1 MTTKVRFAAPTRLYD
16 GYVFDC
22 DGTLADTMPLHFEAW
37 RVALRAA
44 GATFE
49 FDWKLFTS
57 RAGMS
62 LERTVEELA
71 LQFSVP
77 LDPLAVADAQREVFA
92 RLESGVTPVAEVLAF
107 AREVAKSRPVAVASG
122 SIRANVE
129 RSLTLIGAR
138 QLFSVIVT
146 PERVEHGK
154 PFPDMFLLAARELG
168 VEPSKCLAI
177 EDGELGIQAARRA
190 GMDVAIVAEA
200 FDSTG

>member
-1 MTTKVRFAAPTRLYD
+1 MKVRFTPPERLYD

-22 DGTLADTMPLHFEAW
+22 DGTLADTMPIHFEAW
-37 RVALRAA
+37 RVALAAA
-44 GATFE
+44 GAR
-49 FDWKLFTS
+49 FDFHWKLFTS

-62 LERTVEELA
+62 LERTVEELSA
-71 LQFSVP
+71 QFDVR
-77 LDPLAVADAQREVFA
+77 LDPLAVADAQRDVFA
-92 RLESGVTPVAEVLAF
+92 RLEASVTPIEEVLSF
-107 AREVAKSRPVAVASG
+107 AREVARSRPVAVASG
-122 SIRANVE
+122 SLRPNVE

-138 QLFSVIVT
+138 ELFSVIVT

-168 VEPSKCLAI
+168 VEPTKCLAI

-200 FDSTG
+200 AVSRA